1 VCVVYLPPTNRCCL
15 SEASTLTASGDGLT
29 GHKGGLAALLDW
41 SVPSPGARLLVSGH
55 SVRSG
60 KSEALPHAVASLSR
74 SLSTR
79 GSKLML
85 RTSRWH
91 PSRLVKA
98 SIAIGLAIMGTVL
111 VWAALPRPSAP
122 DSALVGAPDGH
133 SMSTSPS
140 TSKPA
145 SEGHSARGNERDVR
159 DKVTGLVLPES
170 DPVAVSIP
178 KLGVRSKLIHL
189 GRDKYGSMEVPQNA
203 ASAGWFSGGAAP
215 GALGPAVIAGHVT
228 WDGAPAVFHRLGTL
242 RPGDRVA
249 VARKD
254 GRTAVFTVS
263 RVDRFSK
270 SRFPSKAVYGAIDH
284 AGLRLITCGGTYDAA
299 RHRYLDNVVVFARLQ
314 AVRGPGG

>member
-1 VCVVYLPPTNRCCL
+1 MFQVLEPDSWHPDTRYAPENQ
-15 SEASTLTASGDGLT
+15 
-29 GHKGGLAALLDW
+29 K
-41 SVPSPGARLLVSGH
+41 
-55 SVRSG
+55 
-60 KSEALPHAVASLSR
+60 ALPHAVASLSR
-74 SLSTR
+74 LLSTR

-98 SIAIGLAIMGTVL
+98 SIAIGLAIIGTVL

-140 TSKPA
+140 ASKPA
-145 SEGHSARGNERDVR
+145 SEGHSAQGKERDVR

-170 DPVAVSIP
+170 EPVAVSIP
-178 KLGVRSKLIHL
+178 RLGVQSKLIHL

-228 WDGAPAVFHRLGTL
+228 WDGGPAVFHRLGTL